1 MAAKLVLVTGASS
14 GIGAATARRYGASG
28 ARVLLLARN
37 AERLGAVADAIRREG
52 GAASVFPVD
61 LSDAL
66 AIEEASARITREAGT
81 PDILINNAG
90 AGRWLPLIE
99 TTPQEARAM
108 IEVPYL
114 AAFTLTRAVLPAMLA
129 RRSGAIACITSP
141 ASYLTWPNA
150 SAYIAARH
158 ALAGFTAALRSE
170 VKGKGVDRD
179 PRRAWHGREPL
190 LGAQPGKPG
199 APASCGSPLGADAL
213 ARRGRGGDL
222 CGRRAAKAN
231 RGEARHLS
239 RSLPAQCACPRPCR
253 KAASAR
259 LAAAVSST
267 ETIGRTRS

>member
-170 VKGKGVDRD
+170 VKGKGVDVTLVVLGTVESPYWEHNPGSREHLPPAD
-179 PRRAWHGREPL
+179 PRLVPTLSPDEAAEAIFAGVAQRRRTVVKPAIFRALFL
-190 LGAQPGKPG
+190 LN
-199 APASCGSPLGADAL
+199 AL
-213 ARRGRGGDL
+213 APGLVARQL
-222 CGRRAAKAN
+222 RRA
-231 RGEARHLS
+231 S
-239 RSLPAQCACPRPCR
+239 RQR
-253 KAASAR
+253 
-259 LAAAVSST
+259 
-267 ETIGRTRS
+267 